1 VSTLTENRVRLKEAY
16 DVRDHLR
23 RWFCVLTGG
32 HYRVYAVS
40 GKHVRLKCMACQS
53 ETPGWTW
60 S

>member
-1 VSTLTENRVRLKEAY
+1 MTAWV
-16 DVRDHLR
+16 R

-32 HYRVYAVS
+32 HYQVYAVS